1 MIAKLIAGAAPWA
14 LIGALMIAGLQTY
27 RLALEQGA
35 HAGTL
40 HRHAEQLRAQEQHAR
55 EAVTK
60 ARAEDERR
68 YNTLREIAENAQTEL
83 DRARADAAGAADAAG
98 RLRQRIAALAAARC
112 PAPGDTAAASSS
124 PSADPAPDLLA
135 DVQRRLDEAAD
146 GVARHADHARAAG
159 AACER
164 SYDALTELGRDA
176 AERP

>member
-1 MIAKLIAGAAPWA
+1 VIRALIARAAPWA

-40 HRHAEQLRAQEQHAR
+40 RQHAEQVRKQEQQAR

-60 ARAEDERR
+60 ARAEDARR
-68 YNTLREIAENAQTEL
+68 YANLMEIATNAQTEL
-83 DRARADAAGAADAAG
+83 ERARADAAGAADAAV

-112 PAPGDTAAASSS
+112 PAPGNTS
-124 PSADPAPDLLA
+124 PSGSSAPADPAGDLLA
-135 DVQRRLDEAAD
+135 DVQRRLDDAASD
-146 GVARHADHARAAG
+146 LAGFADRARTAG

-164 SYDALTELGRDA
+164 SYDALTERGPDA
-176 AERP
+176 AGLP

>member
-27 RLALEQGA
+27 RLALEQVA

-40 HRHAEQLRAQEQHAR
+40 RRHAEQLREQEQTAR

-60 ARAEDERR
+60 ARAEGERR
-68 YNTLREIAENAQTEL
+68 YANLMEIATNAQAEL

-98 RLRQRIAALAAARC
+98 RLRQRIAAITAARC
-112 PAPGDTAAASSS
+112 PAPGDTATAGSS
-124 PSADPAPDLLA
+124 PPADPAVDLLA
-135 DVQRRLDEAAD
+135 DVQRRLDDAAD
-146 GVARHADHARAAG
+146 GIARHADHARAAG

-164 SYDALTELGRDA
+164 AFDALTERGPDATGR
-176 AERP
+176 P

>member
-1 MIAKLIAGAAPWA
+1 MIAKLIAAAAPWA

-40 HRHAEQLRAQEQHAR
+40 HRHAEQLLEQEQTAR

-60 ARAEDERR
+60 ARAEGERR
-68 YNTLREIAENAQTEL
+68 YANLMEIATNAQTEL
-83 DRARADAAGAADAAG
+83 DRARADAASAADAAG
-98 RLRQRIAALAAARC
+98 RLRQRIATLAAARC
-112 PAPGDTAAASSS
+112 PAASDTAPAGSSA
-124 PSADPAPDLLA
+124 SADPAGDLLT

-146 GVARHADHARAAG
+146 GIARHADHARAAG

-164 SYDALTELGRDA
+164 SFDALTERGPDATGR
-176 AERP
+176 P

>member
-1 MIAKLIAGAAPWA
+1 MIRALIARAAPWA
-14 LIGALMIAGLQTY
+14 MIGALMIAGLQTY

-40 HRHAEQLRAQEQHAR
+40 HRHSEQLLEQEQSAR

-60 ARAEDERR
+60 ARAEGERR
-68 YNTLREIAENAQTEL
+68 YANLMEIATNAQTEL

-98 RLRQRIAALAAARC
+98 RLRQRISALTAARC

-135 DVQRRLDEAAD
+135 DVQRRLDD
-146 GVARHADHARAAG
+146 AAG
-159 AACER
+159 ELAAFADAAHGAGTACER
-164 SYDALTELGRDA
+164 AYDALTTPQSPGA
-176 AERP
+176 AP

>member
-40 HRHAEQLRAQEQHAR
+40 RQNAEQLREQEQTAR

-60 ARAEDERR
+60 ARAEGERR
-68 YNTLREIAENAQTEL
+68 YANLMEIATNAQTEL

-112 PAPGDTAAASSS
+112 PAASDTAAAGSS
-124 PSADPAPDLLA
+124 APAEPAGDLLA
-135 DVQRRLDEAAD
+135 DVQRRLDEAATD
-146 GVARHADHARAAG
+146 LAGFADRARTAG

-164 SYDALTELGRDA
+164 SYDALMERGPDA
-176 AERP
+176 AGLP